1 MESLFLHEA
10 IPGHHYQ
17 MSLQMENK
25 DLPKFRRFIWYGA
38 YGEGYALYCESLGK
52 ELGLYTDPYQQMGA
66 LGEEI
71 HRAIRLVVD
80 VAMHTGKMTREEAI
94 KYNMD
99 NEAISEE
106 DATAEIER
114 YMVQPGQA
122 LSYKIGE
129 LKIKEL
135 REKYSK
141 QLGNKFKLSDFHDEF
156 LKDGCMPLSVLEKK
170 MDDWALGQH

>member
-1 MESLFLHEA
+1 
-10 IPGHHYQ
+10 
-17 MSLQMENK
+17 
-25 DLPKFRRFIWYGA
+25 
-38 YGEGYALYCESLGK
+38 
-52 ELGLYTDPYQQMGA
+52 
-66 LGEEI
+66 
-71 HRAIRLVVD
+71 
-80 VAMHTGKMTREEAI
+80 MTREEAI

-122 LSYKIGE
+122 LCYKIGE

-135 REKYSK
+135 REKYRT

-156 LKDGCMPLSVLEKK
+156 LKDGCMPLNILEKK
-170 MDDWALGQH
+170 MDNWVVGQR